1 VILVS
6 NMHDTENIYASQ
18 EVTASLLHNII
29 GEVTSIQ
36 VGLEK
41 DNYSIREDIGDN
53 DLSLMICVNASTDV
67 EFEFTVTISFQSGT
81 AQGKSTSYSL
91 F

>member
-1 VILVS
+1 LFLATY
-6 NMHDTENIYASQ
+6 DTEKINVSQ
-18 EVTASLLHNII
+18 GVTASLFYI
-29 GEVTSIQ
+29 GDVTPIQ
-36 VGLEK
+36 VGLEE
-41 DNYSIREDIGDN
+41 DIYSIREDIGDN
-53 DLSLMICVNASTDV
+53 DLSLMICANASTDV